1 MTLIEHWEE
10 NKREDFDG
18 GRQKD
23 KTVIQYLWGISDS
36 KLFHWEMRLM
46 TDLILSSDI
55 AAGLHI
61 RTKTADDNIYSK
73 RKKEKGR
80 SGGRKCSFSAT
91 VSSDRKQQQWRR
103 RVCQV
108 STAEMFP
115 LQPEWQTLFH
125 HVKSGLL
132 TCQAQHIYWQRNFSL
147 SARTPSLD
155 LEIQHVVKIR
165 KGAKCGKKQTR
176 TKSLRLPELFI
187 AALLPHSS
195 LTSLKTPAALRW
207 LSSSNYL
214 VGSTLTQLRLYSSSS
229 SSSAP
234 ASSVKSKTS
243 SLTSTPTRLQNRY
256 QHKLCSDCFFIFFF
270 PGSKLSQLSL
280 LHGSSARLVPTPA
293 LLWYGYESMLAR
305 TPFWLRGQLSTSSGF
320 DSSLLL
326 NLKLGPLL
334 CQTTKTLILLGI
346 ANIYAA
352 HYMTISSRRSDAMFV
367 WRTDQKTRC
376 FKQSV
381 RLSR

>member
-1 MTLIEHWEE
+1 MREE
-10 NKREDFDG
+10 
-18 GRQKD
+18 
-23 KTVIQYLWGISDS
+23 
-36 KLFHWEMRLM
+36 
-46 TDLILSSDI
+46 
-55 AAGLHI
+55 
-61 RTKTADDNIYSK
+61 
-73 RKKEKGR
+73 
-80 SGGRKCSFSAT
+80 
-91 VSSDRKQQQWRR
+91 
-103 RVCQV
+103 
-108 STAEMFP
+108 
-115 LQPEWQTLFH
+115 
-125 HVKSGLL
+125 
-132 TCQAQHIYWQRNFSL
+132 RNS
-147 SARTPSLD
+147 
-155 LEIQHVVKIR
+155 H
-165 KGAKCGKKQTR
+165 
-176 TKSLRLPELFI
+176 LRLPELFV

-195 LTSLKTPAALRW
+195 LTSLETPAALCW

-256 QHKLCSDCFFIFFF
+256 QHKLCSDCFFKFFLFFF

-293 LLWYGYESMLAR
+293 LLWYGYESTLAR
-305 TPFWLRGQLSTSSGF
+305 TSFWLRGQLSTSSGF

-326 NLKLGPLL
+326 NLKIGPPF
-334 CQTTKTLILLGI
+334 CQTAKTLILLGI

-352 HYMTISSRRSDAMFV
+352 HYMTISSRGSDATFV
-367 WRTDQKTRC
+367 WRTDQKIRC